1 MKKII
6 ITTLSVFLT
15 LLLCTYIPNPETDKK
30 VFGAKFEKHI
40 KDKYTHYLIDE
51 TFRKAL
57 EIGYDANEKQELI
70 VHGDIVIDKYKD
82 RYIYCHLEG
91 EYNADKIVIM
101 FKGEKEIGDRY
112 SWSVL
117 NEDTFS
123 VLVKPNHDK
132 TTL

>member
-15 LLLCTYIPNPETDKK
+15 LLLCTYIPNPET
-30 VFGAKFEKHI
+30 
-40 KDKYTHYLIDE
+40 E